1 MRLVPLTP
9 DYPLTAFDCGDDD
22 LNKFLLGFY
31 DGTNDRYFCG
41 DFDGGGH
48 TISGIRIYKGGSDY
62 ADKYQGLFGQTGAGA
77 NIHDVTLADIRITG
91 YDNTGGIVGYNGGG
105 TVSDCHVAADVAVCA
120 VQSFAYY
127 HGGIVG
133 YNRGTVSGCTS
144 AVTLS
149 LTNAAQ
155 SIYYGGIAGESDDGT
170 LRDNLAIGASVP
182 ATADNSHGAIV
193 GGNYDGGTLERNYSQ
208 PSGDNHPRIGA
219 QRAYFKIGDDA
230 SNARMLT
237 AFNFNFGDEQTG
249 IKSID
254 DLRFDAGAW
263 YDMSGR

>member
-105 TVSDCHVAADVAVCA
+105 TVSDCHAPRHHYHHRRAGVSCA
-120 VQSFAYY
+120 RGHQLQCV
-127 HGGIVG
+127 GI
-133 YNRGTVSGCTS
+133 S
-144 AVTLS
+144 
-149 LTNAAQ
+149 
-155 SIYYGGIAGESDDGT
+155 
-170 LRDNLAIGASVP
+170 SVP
-182 ATADNSHGAIV
+182 R
-193 GGNYDGGTLERNYSQ
+193 L
-208 PSGDNHPRIGA
+208 P
-219 QRAYFKIGDDA
+219 QRG
-230 SNARMLT
+230 
-237 AFNFNFGDEQTG
+237 
-249 IKSID
+249 
-254 DLRFDAGAW
+254 
-263 YDMSGR
+263 